1 MTRARAH
8 RRPAATLALAAALG
22 AASIPS
28 RSLTAQN
35 ADSVLA
41 RAVTAL
47 DAVRTLRANFV
58 QRVRDQMLG
67 TDETSSGEL
76 LMQRP
81 GRFVMRW
88 RHPAGDL
95 IVEDGGVLWV
105 YLPSTAPH
113 QVVRTTLSGKPGE
126 SADFVEEF
134 LDHPEQRFAVSYL
147 RADSVGGRAADVL
160 TLVPRTGNVPYQR
173 VRLWVDRTDG
183 LPRRFEITE
192 AAGSVRRVTLD
203 HLRVNVPIPA
213 ARFVFRPPAGARVI
227 DATP

>member
-1 MTRARAH
+1 MNRACMR
-8 RRPAATLALAAALG
+8 RRPAVTLVLVAAVAAAWV
-22 AASIPS
+22 PS
-28 RSLTAQN
+28 RTVAAQN

-41 RAVTAL
+41 HAERAL
-47 DAVRTLRANFV
+47 DAVRTLRASFV

-76 LMQRP
+76 LLQRP
-81 GRFVMRW
+81 GKFVMRW
-88 RHPAGDL
+88 RRPAGDMIL
-95 IVEDGGVLWV
+95 EDGSVLWV

-113 QVVRTTLSGKPGE
+113 QVVRTALSGKPGE

-134 LDHPEQRFAVSYL
+134 LDHPAQRFAVSYL

-160 TLVPRTGNVPYQR
+160 TLVPRTGNVPYQQ
-173 VRLWVDRTDG
+173 VRLWVDRDDG

-203 HLRVNVPIPA
+203 RLRVNVPIPA
-213 ARFVFRPPAGARVI
+213 ASFVFKPPAGARVI